1 MTRTEQREQ
10 AFLVLFEG
18 LFNADSKTMEE
29 KETSLWDYDD
39 NPFTAELINGVNENL
54 CVIDETI
61 EKYLTGWSLKRIS
74 SVSKTVLRLA
84 VYEIL
89 FAETPSEVAIN
100 EAVEL
105 SKKYSLPPDP
115 SFVNGVL
122 SSVVKNK

>member
-10 AFLVLFEG
+10 AFLVIFEG
-18 LFNADSKTMEE
+18 LFNAESNTLDER
-29 KETSLWDYDD
+29 ETSLWEYED
-39 NPFTAELINGVNENL
+39 NPFTSELVKGVNENL
-54 CVIDETI
+54 KVIDETI
-61 EKYLTGWSLKRIS
+61 EKYLNGWSLKRIS

-89 FAETPSEVAIN
+89 FSETPKEVAIN

-105 SKKYSLPPDP
+105 CKKYSLPPDP

>member
-18 LFNADSKTMEE
+18 LFNAESKTEEE
-29 KETSLWDYDD
+29 KETSLWEYDD
-39 NPFTAELINGVNENL
+39 NPFTYELVKGVNDNL
-54 CVIDETI
+54 QVIDETI
-61 EKYLTGWSLKRIS
+61 EKYLSGWSLKRIT
-74 SVSKTVLRLA
+74 SVSKTVLRLCT
-84 VYEIL
+84 YEIL
-89 FAETPSEVAIN
+89 FSETPDEVAIN

-105 SKKYSLPPDP
+105 CKKYSLPPDP